1 MADSK
6 VLSASMG
13 RREHTHG
20 HTSQNMSTDE
30 LPDGLAL
37 ITTIV
42 HPYILK
48 CTFLRAQSGN
58 LEKPQTHKK
67 QHLHIFPEWS
77 VCTKKQFSQQL

>member
-13 RREHTHG
+13 RRQHTHG
-20 HTSQNMSTDE
+20 HTTQNVSTDE

-48 CTFLRAQSGN
+48 CTLLRAQSRN
-58 LEKPQTHKK
+58 LDKPQTHKEQLK
-67 QHLHIFPEWS
+67 HIYRQECLYWATIQS
-77 VCTKKQFSQQL
+77 TN

>member
-13 RREHTHG
+13 RRQHAHG
-20 HTSQNMSTDE
+20 HTTQNVSTDE

-37 ITTIV
+37 IPTIV

-58 LEKPQTHKK
+58 LDKQQTQKPN
-67 QHLHIFPEWS
+67 S
-77 VCTKKQFSQQL
+77 